1 MNWQLVTIYL
11 IGYQFTDLDI
21 NAHLYMRQTRHEL
34 YEALEHRHVADG
46 DQLLPDVEDD
56 LQEGCRVLIPKRGNS

>member
-1 MNWQLVTIYL
+1 
-11 IGYQFTDLDI
+11 
-21 NAHLYMRQTRHEL
+21 MRQTRHEL

-56 LQEGCRVLIPKRGNS
+56 FQEGCSVLIPTRSKS